1 MATTTHYL
9 SGPCKW
15 AKVYKPDEKYN
26 KHSIDIGFT
35 KDGLANYTKLGLKNK
50 PKEADGLYWVTF
62 RRDPEGKVW
71 INGKQEPAGK
81 PGVFNPDGSPCTEI
95 IGNGSE
101 VTIVVST
108 YDYDNKF
115 GKGKG
120 SRLEKVRVDKLV
132 KYEKEEARSND
143 PDIPF

>member
-1 MATTTHYL
+1 VILKARFGSMASKSL
-9 SGPCKW
+9 LVSLVSLILM
-15 AKVYKPDEKYN
+15 A
-26 KHSIDIGFT
+26 
-35 KDGLANYTKLGLKNK
+35 L
-50 PKEADGLYWVTF
+50 
-62 RRDPEGKVW
+62 
-71 INGKQEPAGK
+71 
-81 PGVFNPDGSPCTEI
+81 TEI